1 MDLIKEL
8 QKHVTNENIDY
19 IDELAEI
26 IIRDKINSIDDL
38 KQYELGSKTREEI
51 INDSI
56 KLIDEYP
63 YEYDGLLKS
72 EIDTLKST
80 RALINSDN
88 EETKLINLIK
98 YYMITNRDNPLPY
111 ITYLFIIDDKL

>member
-19 IDELAEI
+19 IDELSEI
-26 IIRDKINSIDDL
+26 IIRDKINSLDEL
-38 KQYELGSKTREEI
+38 KAYELGSKTHEEI
-51 INDSI
+51 IRDAI

-63 YEYDGLLKS
+63 YEYDGLLKR
-72 EIDTLKST
+72 ELDNLKST

-88 EETKLINLIK
+88 EEVRLINLIK

-111 ITYLFIIDDKL
+111 ITYMFIIDGKL